1 MFMTSINNKRHSS
14 VSNSAKKLRSMS
26 PNQGS
31 LNFVT
36 RKNELKKQID
46 ENFRM
51 LKKIHYARPTV
62 KNKDLLKHEERTN

>member
-1 MFMTSINNKRHSS
+1 
-14 VSNSAKKLRSMS
+14 MS

-62 KNKDLLKHEERTN
+62 KNKDLLKHELRTNQLK